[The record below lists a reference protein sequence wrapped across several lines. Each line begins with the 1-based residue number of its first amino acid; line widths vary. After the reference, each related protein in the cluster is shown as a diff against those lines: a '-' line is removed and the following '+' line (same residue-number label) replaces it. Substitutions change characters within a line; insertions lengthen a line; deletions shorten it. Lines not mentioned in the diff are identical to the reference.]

1 VSLTTDAPDTATDP
15 APLCGAAW
23 WRDRW
28 RHCILARHHDGDHV
42 AEDGALCAPGLE
54 LRPLDVAPPQSP
66 AGWMRAYADE
76 PTLCTCRVPVPGRAG
91 GLECAACRRRI
102 DDGRAT

>member
-1 VSLTTDAPDTATDP
+1 VTVTAPTPTETTLPV
-15 APLCGAAW
+15 CGAAW

-54 LRPLDVAPPQSP
+54 LRPLDAAPAVPP
-66 AGWMRAYADE
+66 AAWMRAYANE

-91 GLECAACRRRI
+91 GRECSGCRRLI